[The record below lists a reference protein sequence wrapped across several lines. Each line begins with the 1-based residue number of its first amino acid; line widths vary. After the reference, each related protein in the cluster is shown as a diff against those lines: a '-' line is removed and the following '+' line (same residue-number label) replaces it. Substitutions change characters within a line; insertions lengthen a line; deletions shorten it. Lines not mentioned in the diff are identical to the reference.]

1 MSSWQQIQSKLRH
14 PNNPV
19 VFFDIAI
26 GSTEV
31 GRIKMELFAD
41 VTPKTAENF
50 R

>member
-1 MSSWQQIQSKLRH
+1 M
-14 PNNPV
+14 PNPV

-26 GSTEV
+26 DSKPA
-31 GRIKMELFAD
+31 GRIEFTLRAD